1 MQMLTANS
9 LRKILLSGTA
19 IFERTRQESMERP
32 MTNPQK
38 NIVRQSMKSIKKGT
52 QTT

>member
-19 IFERTRQESMERP
+19 SFRNNKTEVYGAANDQST
-32 MTNPQK
+32 K